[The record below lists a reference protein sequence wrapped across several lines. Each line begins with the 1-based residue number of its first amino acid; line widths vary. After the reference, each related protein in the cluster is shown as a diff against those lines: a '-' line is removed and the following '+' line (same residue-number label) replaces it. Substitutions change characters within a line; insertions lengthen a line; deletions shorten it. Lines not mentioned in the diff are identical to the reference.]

1 MGISLKSVKKNVE
14 QRKLKYEM
22 DMYTTAYGSLVI
34 CGLMFTPE
42 EERPAQAEVNK
53 TWRKLY
59 KQLKKGNSPF
69 PLLKDEDFI
78 KKTLALFGMEVPE
91 VFPIAMVQSSFNVL
105 FAPYVDG
112 NILPVREDGFYARTL
127 ESGKI
132 YPIDFNKQENKED
145 AAI

>member
-1 MGISLKSVKKNVE
+1 MGTSLKSVKKNVE
-14 QRKLKYEM
+14 QRHLKYEM

-34 CGLMFTPE
+34 CGLMFTSE
-42 EERPAQAEVNK
+42 EKRPSQVEVNK
-53 TWRKLY
+53 TWRSLY
-59 KQLKKGNSPF
+59 KKLKQGKNSF
-69 PLLKDEDFI
+69 PALDDKEFI
-78 KKTLALFGMEVPE
+78 KKVLSLFNLEVPE

-112 NILPVREDGFYARTL
+112 KVLPVREDGFYARTL

-132 YPIDFNKQENKED
+132 YPIDFNTQETKED

>member
-1 MGISLKSVKKNVE
+1 MGTSLKSVKKNVE

-59 KQLKKGNSPF
+59 KQLKKGLNPF

-91 VFPIAMVQSSFNVL
+91 VFPVAMVQSSFNVL

-112 NILPVREDGFYARTL
+112 HILPVREDGFYARTL